1 METPMKPTFNPKVF
15 LRAEN
20 GVAAIETAIILPFL
34 ILLFFGMIDLTAL
47 ISFNRKIT
55 YSASVISDLVSQNR
69 TNVLKATIDD
79 YYKAAEMIIAPT
91 PATDFRVEVYGFR
104 KVSGAVVQ
112 VWKTGKGSGPVCTS
126 TPDTSAMPDLM
137 TANNDVVVAIACMQY
152 APYVASFMGESIL
165 GATSFNVE
173 QTIMVRPRSTTTLTC
188 YATTVGGSVCS

>member
-1 METPMKPTFNPKVF
+1 MIFNPKAF
-15 LRAEN
+15 LRADN

-55 YSASVISDLVSQNR
+55 YSASVVSDLVSQNR
-69 TNVLKATIDD
+69 TNVLKTTVDD

-91 PATDFRVEVYGFR
+91 PAADFHIDVYGYR
-104 KVSGAVVQ
+104 KVAGAVVQ
-112 VWKTGKGSGPVCTS
+112 VWKTAKGGGPACTT
-126 TPDTSAMPDLM
+126 TPDTSSMPALM

-152 APYVASFMGESIL
+152 APYVASFMGEDIL

-173 QTIMVRPRSTTTLTC
+173 QAIMVRPRSTTTLTC
-188 YATTVGGSVCS
+188 YQTSVGGAVCS

>member
-1 METPMKPTFNPKVF
+1 MTFNPRTF
-15 LRAEN
+15 LRADN

-55 YSASVISDLVSQNR
+55 YSASVVSDLVSQNR
-69 TNVLKATIDD
+69 TNVLKTTVDD

-91 PATDFRVEVYGFR
+91 PAADFHIDVYGYR
-104 KVSGAVVQ
+104 KVAGAVVQ
-112 VWKTGKGSGPVCTS
+112 IWKTAKGGGPVCTT
-126 TPDTSAMPDLM
+126 TPDTSAMPSLM

-152 APYVASFMGESIL
+152 APYVASFMGKDIL

-173 QTIMVRPRSTTTLTC
+173 QAIMVRPRSTTTLTC
-188 YATTVGGSVCS
+188 YQTSVGGAVCS